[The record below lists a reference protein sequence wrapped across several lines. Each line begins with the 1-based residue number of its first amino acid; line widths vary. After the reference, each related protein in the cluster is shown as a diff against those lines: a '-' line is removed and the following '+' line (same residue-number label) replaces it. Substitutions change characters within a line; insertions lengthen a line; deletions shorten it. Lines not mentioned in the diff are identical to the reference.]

1 MAHLSLQ
8 DWANISQIVGGFAV
22 VVSLAYVAYELRQNT
37 VARETG
43 ARQQFGA
50 LDLAYLSA
58 SLDPAVVARAL
69 AKQEQGEQLSSLE
82 FSQLRHRQ
90 HVNFRVFENA
100 HYQYKRGALDEGEWT
115 RYREIIRVVLCNDEA
130 AKAMWR
136 DFWFAAEFRA
146 VVDEICAGCHQ

>member
-8 DWANISQIVGGFAV
+8 DWANIAQVVGGLAV
-22 VVSLAYVAYELRQNT
+22 IVSLAYVAYELRQNT

-43 ARQQFGA
+43 ARQQFGS
-50 LDLAYLSA
+50 LDLAYLAA

-115 RYREIIRVVLCNDEA
+115 RYREIIRVVICNDEPA
-130 AKAMWR
+130 RSMWN

-146 VVDEICAGCHQ
+146 VVDEIRAGCPQ